1 MEKAA
6 NHQRR
11 IRPHKNNK
19 ALKNEGMTMA
29 IYTGNNFSIEFDKKN
44 AGFVFEPKNS
54 GASGP
59 TSGADALILAELKE
73 NANAIIASMQGYF
86 DAWINKDMLK
96 EGPTNGVDLAELQEK
111 ILTPLAKALKT
122 STGSGDSK
130 MIALSALA
138 LEAADNSIQTLVQ
151 TPISPDN
158 TLYRGQKR
166 LTEDEIKEYKEISVA
181 NNLTVR
187 DAYKV
192 AFAPPEEPAYDAAA
206 MAAAMKQSD
215 AQAEEN
221 NAVMA
226 PQGSALATPPVE
238 APVVPK
244 QLNPSEVAKVQRG
257 LNSLKELGVITGFD
271 LATSKNP
278 EGDDGIAGPKTKKAV
293 EIAQKALGMDVDG
306 KITPEFTAR
315 LDQKIA
321 EVRAQK
327 VDVKVVQTP
336 STTTTERFTVAASL
350 ADKQEPE
357 AKVVEKAVEP
367 KLSAI
372 DEHIRVMTGGMDP
385 DKQNRYDPNA
395 PSLWAAFKDA
405 AGSLFGSDDP
415 KAEVAGEK
423 RKPAPVDEL
432 STWAATGEPVE
443 PPQGQQNPPL
453 AGTGPMK
460 SV

>member
-1 MEKAA
+1 
-6 NHQRR
+6 
-11 IRPHKNNK
+11 
-19 ALKNEGMTMA
+19 MA
-29 IYTGNNFSIEFDKKN
+29 IYKGNNFSIELDKKN

-59 TSGADALILAELKE
+59 DSSADALILAELKE
-73 NANAIIASMQGYF
+73 NADAIIASMQSHLS
-86 DAWINKDMLK
+86 AWIDEDMENLMN
-96 EGPTNGVDLAELQEK
+96 NGVDLDDLQEE
-111 ILTPLAKALKT
+111 ILTPLAKALET
-122 STGSGDSK
+122 SIASGDSK

-138 LEAADNSIQTLVQ
+138 LKAADNSIQILTQ
-151 TPISPDN
+151 TPILPFTPYNES
-158 TLYRGQKR
+158 LKR
-166 LTEDEIKEYKEISVA
+166 LTEDEIKEYKEISAA
-181 NNLTVR
+181 NNLAV
-187 DAYKV
+187 DNAYKV

-206 MAAAMKQSD
+206 IAAAMKQSD

-221 NAVMA
+221 NAVRA
-226 PQGSALATPPVE
+226 PEGPALVTPPVV
-238 APVVPK
+238 APVAPK
-244 QLNPSEVAKVQRG
+244 QPSSSEVAKVQRG

-293 EIAQKALGMDVDG
+293 EIAQKALGMEVDG

-321 EVRAQK
+321 AVQAQK
-327 VDVKVVQTP
+327 ADVKVVQAP

-357 AKVVEKAVEP
+357 APKPKEQKSVQEP

-372 DEHIRVMTGGMDP
+372 DEHIRIMTGGMDP

-395 PSLWAAFKDA
+395 PSLWVAFKNA
-405 AGSLFGSDDP
+405 AGSLFGSDDEKP
-415 KAEVAGEK
+415 EVAGEK
-423 RKPAPVDEL
+423 REPAPVDEL

-443 PPQGQQNPPL
+443 PPQGQQNLPP
-453 AGTGPMK
+453 AGTGGGPMRP
-460 SV
+460 V

>member
-1 MEKAA
+1 
-6 NHQRR
+6 
-11 IRPHKNNK
+11 
-19 ALKNEGMTMA
+19 MA

-206 MAAAMKQSD
+206 MAYRLKFIRD
-215 AQAEEN
+215 
-221 NAVMA
+221 
-226 PQGSALATPPVE
+226 GR
-238 APVVPK
+238 VVF
-244 QLNPSEVAKVQRG
+244 V
-257 LNSLKELGVITGFD
+257 
-271 LATSKNP
+271 
-278 EGDDGIAGPKTKKAV
+278 
-293 EIAQKALGMDVDG
+293 DVD
-306 KITPEFTAR
+306 AR
-315 LDQKIA
+315 
-321 EVRAQK
+321 
-327 VDVKVVQTP
+327 
-336 STTTTERFTVAASL
+336 S
-350 ADKQEPE
+350 
-357 AKVVEKAVEP
+357 
-367 KLSAI
+367 
-372 DEHIRVMTGGMDP
+372 
-385 DKQNRYDPNA
+385 
-395 PSLWAAFKDA
+395 
-405 AGSLFGSDDP
+405 
-415 KAEVAGEK
+415 
-423 RKPAPVDEL
+423 
-432 STWAATGEPVE
+432 
-443 PPQGQQNPPL
+443 GQII
-453 AGTGPMK
+453 GR
-460 SV
+460 SY